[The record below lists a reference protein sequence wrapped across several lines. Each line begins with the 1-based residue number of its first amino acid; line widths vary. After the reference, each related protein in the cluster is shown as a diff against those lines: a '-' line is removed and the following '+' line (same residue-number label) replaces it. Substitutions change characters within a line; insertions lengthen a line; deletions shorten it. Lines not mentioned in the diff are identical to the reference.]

1 MMETVVLSLSGA
13 RGAQGD
19 KLNVLAAGELV
30 SGRIGPEWTH
40 LLLTDYGKNFGTPN
54 RLSELKPGHAPE
66 HGCLVF
72 LSTTEKSVMICDFCN
87 THDREAFLTA
97 NVGEEFS
104 LAGKAGRRWIGRKI
118 ELNDIPVQIYG
129 TGYAGHMVDNGQEAR

>member
-54 RLSELKPGHAPE
+54 RLSELKPGQ
-66 HGCLVF
+66 C
-72 LSTTEKSVMICDFCN
+72 S
-87 THDREAFLTA
+87 
-97 NVGEEFS
+97 
-104 LAGKAGRRWIGRKI
+104 
-118 ELNDIPVQIYG
+118 
-129 TGYAGHMVDNGQEAR
+129 